1 MCFYIKNLNISE
13 SMSSRPQPTL
23 EDSLR
28 EMFPE
33 EWLRQTAKET
43 GLIIRE
49 RKIDPVIIFWV
60 LTLGFGVRLQRT
72 LASLKRDYEK
82 ESNKTLSDSS
92 WYYRFTPELVEF
104 LHQCVI
110 HGIEELA
117 KDPGRKLSK
126 KLENFQ
132 DVVIQDSTIVRLHS
146 SLAEK
151 FPAARSRKIAAG
163 VKVGVMVS
171 AVANG
176 PKTVALYSEKTAEIK
191 TLKIGPWI
199 KNRIILVDL
208 GFYKNQMFARVGEN
222 GGYFVS
228 RIKKNMDPIIVSVE
242 EGLSK
247 TKSKEF
253 AGKRVSECIKQLSG
267 KDLDAVVKI
276 TFKRRAYK
284 GKQKQDEM
292 DVRLV
297 AIYNSEEENYH
308 IYITNIQKN
317 VLDAKDIA
325 KLYGA
330 RWDIELLFKEL
341 KSRYALD
348 VLDTKNEQ
356 VIEALIWTAMLT
368 LIVSRRIYSIVK
380 NSTAHPEKMVRYTQ
394 ERWSIIFA
402 ENASNLLTVILHRCG
417 IERTFETV
425 MSVYESQALDPHV
438 NRERF
443 REEWFE

>member
-1 MCFYIKNLNISE
+1 
-13 SMSSRPQPTL
+13 MSPLPPPTL

-43 GLIIRE
+43 GLIVRE

-117 KDPGRKLSK
+117 KEPGRKLSK

-132 DVVIQDSTIVRLHS
+132 DVLIQDSTIVRLHS
-146 SLAEK
+146 SLADK
-151 FPAARSRKIAAG
+151 FPAARARTVAAG

-176 PKTVALYSEKTAEIK
+176 PKTVALYSERTAEIK

-199 KNRIILVDL
+199 KDRILLVDL

-228 RIKKNMDPIIVSVE
+228 RIKKNMDPLLVSVE

-253 AGKRVSECIKQLSG
+253 AGKPVSECIKQLSG

-276 TFKRRAYK
+276 KFKRRAYK
-284 GKQKQDEM
+284 GKQKHDDM
-292 DVRLV
+292 RVRLV
-297 AIYNSEEENYH
+297 AVYNDEDEKYH
-308 IYITNIQKN
+308 IYITNIQKD
-317 VLDAKDIA
+317 VLNAKDIA

-341 KSRYALD
+341 KSKYALD
-348 VLDTKNEQ
+348 VLETKNMQ

-368 LIVSRRIYSIVK
+368 LIVSRRIYSLVR
-380 NSTAHPEKMVRYTQ
+380 NSTAHPEKMAQYTQ
-394 ERWSIIFA
+394 LRWSTIFA
-402 ENASNLLTVILHRCG
+402 ENASDLLTVILNRCG
-417 IERTFETV
+417 IQRTFETI

-443 REEWFE
+443 REECFL

>member
-1 MCFYIKNLNISE
+1 
-13 SMSSRPQPTL
+13 MSPLPPTL

-43 GLIIRE
+43 GLIVRE

-82 ESNKTLSDSS
+82 ESNKTISDSS

-117 KDPGRKLSK
+117 KEPGRKLSK

-132 DVVIQDSTIVRLHS
+132 DVLIQDSTIVRLHS
-146 SLAEK
+146 SLSNK
-151 FPAARSRKIAAG
+151 FPAARARTVAAG

-199 KNRIILVDL
+199 KDRILLVDL
-208 GFYKNQMFARVGEN
+208 GFYKTQMFARVEEN

-228 RIKKNMDPIIVSVE
+228 RIRKNMDPILVSVE

-253 AGKRVSECIKQLSG
+253 AGKPVSECIKPLSG
-267 KDLDAVVKI
+267 KDIDAVVKI
-276 TFKRRAYK
+276 AFKRRAYK
-284 GKQKQDEM
+284 GKQKSDEM
-292 DVRLV
+292 LVRLV
-297 AIYNSEEENYH
+297 AAYNDEDEKHH

-317 VLDAKDIA
+317 VLNAKDIA

-341 KSRYALD
+341 KSKYALD
-348 VLDTKNEQ
+348 VLETKNVQ

-368 LIVSRRIYSIVK
+368 LIVSRRIYSLVR
-380 NSTAHPEKMVRYTQ
+380 NSTAHPEKMAQYTQ
-394 ERWSIIFA
+394 LRWSTIFA
-402 ENASNLLTVILHRCG
+402 ENASDLLTVILNRCG
-417 IERTFETV
+417 IKRTFETI

-443 REEWFE
+443 REKWF

>member
-1 MCFYIKNLNISE
+1 
-13 SMSSRPQPTL
+13 MSPRFPPTL

-43 GLIIRE
+43 GLIVRE
-49 RKIDPVIIFWV
+49 RKIDPVLIFWV
-60 LTLGFGVRLQRT
+60 LTLSFGVRLQRT
-72 LASLKRDYEK
+72 LASLKRGYEK
-82 ESNKTLSDSS
+82 EANKTLSDSS

-132 DVVIQDSTIVRLHS
+132 DVLIQDSTIVRLHS
-146 SLAEK
+146 SLADK
-151 FPAARSRKIAAG
+151 FPAARTRKVAAG
-163 VKVGVMVS
+163 MKVGVMVS

-199 KNRIILVDL
+199 KDRILLVDL
-208 GFYKNQMFARVGEN
+208 GFYKTQMFARVEEN

-228 RIKKNMDPIIVSVE
+228 RIRKNMDPILVSVE

-253 AGKRVSECIKQLSG
+253 AGKTISECIKQLSG

-276 TFKRRAYK
+276 KFKRRAYK

-292 DVRLV
+292 TVRLV
-297 AIYNSEEENYH
+297 AVYNDEDEKYH
-308 IYITNIQKN
+308 IYITNIQKDILN
-317 VLDAKDIA
+317 AKDIA
-325 KLYGA
+325 NLYGA

-341 KSRYALD
+341 KSKYALD
-348 VLDTKNEQ
+348 VLETKNVQ
-356 VIEALIWTAMLT
+356 VIEALIWTAILT
-368 LIVSRRIYSIVK
+368 LIVSRRIYSLVR
-380 NSTAHPEKMVRYTQ
+380 NSITDPEKMARYTQ
-394 ERWSIIFA
+394 LRWSTIFA
-402 ENASNLLTVILHRCG
+402 ENASDLLTVILYICG
-417 IERTFETV
+417 IQRTFETI

-443 REEWFE
+443 RDEWFE